1 LPSAQVCP
9 RIHTWPRSG
18 SSWTCIHSLNNPI
31 HQDQYH
37 QFLRERARTGE
48 IEQHSSAEIDNR
60 NGYYAYTRNDPSP
73 DRTTN
78 QELRGSPSL
87 RWSLTGPDPTPMH
100 LEAKPQRGN
109 KREREARRDIP
120 GTVWTRRD
128 RGGSGERPPARLRRS
143 RRRRG
148 RRHRGAR
155 RRRAWP
161 ARRGSRVRRGPRTTG
176 SGARTRASAEAG
188 AEASGGRPCVTP
200 RRRGVVSSG
209 FRSTAWR

>member
-1 LPSAQVCP
+1 MAGGLQISPGHHLAHRLLAICTAPGSSPRQETTLPSAQVCP

-48 IEQHSSAEIDNR
+48 IEQHSSAEIDNH

-109 KREREARRDIP
+109 KRERGTARHTGD
-120 GTVWTRRD
+120 GVDTE
-128 RGGSGERPPARLRRS
+128 GSWWLRRE
-143 RRRRG
+143 
-148 RRHRGAR
+148 A
-155 RRRAWP
+155 
-161 ARRGSRVRRGPRTTG
+161 
-176 SGARTRASAEAG
+176 ASEAE
-188 AEASGGRPCVTP
+188 EE
-200 RRRGVVSSG
+200 
-209 FRSTAWR
+209 